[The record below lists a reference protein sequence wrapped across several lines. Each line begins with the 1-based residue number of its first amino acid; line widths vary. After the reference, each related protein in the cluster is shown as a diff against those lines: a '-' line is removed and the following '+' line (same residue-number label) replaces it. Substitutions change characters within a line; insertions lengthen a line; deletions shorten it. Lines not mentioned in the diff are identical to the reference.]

1 MRIVSISAAHASAF
15 YREVVQHLEVWT
27 VRDDRGFPAPL
38 SAEGHRT
45 MPFWSLLGRTEK
57 VVTSVPDYRDFEVIS
72 LPLGQW
78 MDAWLPGLHRDGML
92 VGLNWSGSRA
102 TGFEVPPLTVMDA
115 LHALRN

>member
-1 MRIVSISAAHASAF
+1 MSISAAHASAF

-72 LPLGQW
+72 LPLGQ
-78 MDAWLPGLHRDGML
+78 
-92 VGLNWSGSRA
+92 
-102 TGFEVPPLTVMDA
+102 
-115 LHALRN
+115 